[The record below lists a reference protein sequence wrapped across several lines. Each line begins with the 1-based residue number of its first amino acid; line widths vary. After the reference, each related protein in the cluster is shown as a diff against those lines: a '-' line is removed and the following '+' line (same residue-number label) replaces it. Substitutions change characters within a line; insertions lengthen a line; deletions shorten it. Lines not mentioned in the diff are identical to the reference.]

1 MTNWEKSKIL
11 FNSARINTAEL
22 PEDHYTHLK
31 AIAEQARKEGITYNK
46 DLAGLIK
53 EEYQIPNIGEDIFN
67 FLSKTLYEQPFIEQW
82 KVINVNTVTT
92 PITLSSCW
100 VNFQKKYEFNPLH
113 NHTGFASFIIFL
125 NIPYDLEEENK
136 VFPPASFDHGNPNS
150 KLVFAGHSPVN
161 GGIEVMAIPVD
172 KSFEGKMLMF
182 DAKHFHMVY
191 PFYTSDKERVTIS
204 GNFQFFTGAND
215 AKKTIK
221 ETTNINIIGKN

>member
-53 EEYQIPNIGEDIFN
+53 
-67 FLSKTLYEQPFIEQW
+67 EQPFIEQW